1 MESVIF
7 DKGFFEKLNT
17 LKMSLNMRLSQGM
30 SGIRKSSAKGSSV
43 EFSDFREYMLGDDI
57 RRIDWNAYGRTDKLY
72 IKQFMEEK
80 EGIFQIFIDTS
91 RSMCFGEVPKSKMA
105 LQVAGALSYIILN
118 NLDRV
123 YINEMKENFLTRG
136 KGVTGG
142 AAFSHVLN
150 DLNRITFDGK
160 TTLNKTIL
168 SRQVR
173 PGGVSVIIS
182 DFLDREGIE
191 DAMKYLAFKKQAVVL
206 IQILSREEMAVNYEG
221 TLNILDMETNERV
234 KITMSNATVKK
245 YKEQVEDLQSRLQR
259 LAGKYGAHYIFIRSD
274 GDLIYEMLHGFSGI
288 MQKM

>member
-30 SGIRKSSAKGSSV
+30 SGIRKSSARGSSV

-123 YINEMKENFLTRG
+123 YINEMKENSLTRG

-168 SRQVR
+168 SRQVQA
-173 PGGVSVIIS
+173 GGVSVIIS

-206 IQILSREEMAVNYEG
+206 IQILSREEMDVNY
-221 TLNILDMETNERV
+221 
-234 KITMSNATVKK
+234 
-245 YKEQVEDLQSRLQR
+245 
-259 LAGKYGAHYIFIRSD
+259 
-274 GDLIYEMLHGFSGI
+274 
-288 MQKM
+288 